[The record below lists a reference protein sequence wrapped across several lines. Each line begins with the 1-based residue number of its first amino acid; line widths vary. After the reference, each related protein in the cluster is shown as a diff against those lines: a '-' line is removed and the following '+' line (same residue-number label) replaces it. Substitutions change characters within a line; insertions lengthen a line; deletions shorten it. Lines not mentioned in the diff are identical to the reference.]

1 MSLQITNLCSS
12 EVQPSLRIMNNGRGE
27 GFFWKADYK
36 TCREAEAAFK
46 RGASSKKHLVEMDYQ
61 DVKDLKV

>member
-1 MSLQITNLCSS
+1 
-12 EVQPSLRIMNNGRGE
+12 MNNGRGE
-27 GFFWKADYK
+27 GFFWKVDYK
-36 TCREAEAAFK
+36 TWGEAEAAFK